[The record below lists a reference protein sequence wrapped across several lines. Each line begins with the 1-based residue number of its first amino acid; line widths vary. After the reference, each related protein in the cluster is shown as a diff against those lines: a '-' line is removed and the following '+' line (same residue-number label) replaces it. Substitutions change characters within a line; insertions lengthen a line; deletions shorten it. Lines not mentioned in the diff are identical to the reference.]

1 MKSIISIDQ
10 VVIVSDWLIVV
21 ANGKEH
27 KFKVRDLS
35 PLLAI
40 ATKEE
45 LDDYELTPSGYGIH
59 WRRIDEDI
67 SLTALLENRPV

>member
-10 VVIVSDWLIVV
+10 VRIVSDWLIVV
-21 ANGKEH
+21 ASGKEH

-35 PLLAI
+35 PQLAI

-45 LDDYELTPSGYGIH
+45 WDDYELTPSGYGIH
-59 WRRIDEDI
+59 FRGIDEDI
-67 SLTALLENRPV
+67 SLTALLETRRV